1 MPTLN
6 RTYIPRTSRL
16 LSEYLAK
23 AYPQAKIIQEARLI
37 APDPE
42 AKAKYGPAVHRNFGG
57 TLLGYPDAVVILPNE
72 VQIWEAKIFADGG
85 AIGQLE
91 GYGAGWPQSTLGA
104 DYVGR
109 PVTLHLLA
117 TRSNS
122 LYDQVA
128 AEKGITV
135 VIYAPAW
142 FLASQMSTEE
152 YQAQRK
158 IEQQAANIVA
168 EALAGKIS
176 DLEAESQM
184 ESIGISLDS
193 AKLRL
198 VEARN
203 RVAASG
209 A

>member
-1 MPTLN
+1 MPALN
-6 RTYIPRTSRL
+6 RTYTPRTSRL

-23 AYPQAKIIQEARLI
+23 TYPQAKIIQEARLI

-42 AKAKYGPAVHRNFGG
+42 AKAKYGPTVSRNFGG
-57 TLLGYPDAVVILPNE
+57 TLLGYPDAIVILPNE

-122 LYDQVA
+122 VYDQVA
-128 AEKGITV
+128 AEKGIAV
-135 VIYAPAW
+135 AIYAPSW

-158 IEQQAANIVA
+158 VEIQAANIVA
-168 EALAGKIS
+168 QALAGKIS

-184 ESIGISLDS
+184 EAIGISLDS

-203 RVAASG
+203 RAAAAG